1 LRLGERI
8 QLTIAFFISP
18 HGFGHAARAAAV
30 MNALHQQ
37 QPHLHFEI
45 WTRVPR
51 WFFHDSL
58 TAPFTYHPL
67 LTDIGLAQESSLK
80 ENVPQTIKHLRAFLP
95 FDRQL
100 VFDLAAR
107 ITRAKCRAIVC
118 DIAPLGIAVARH
130 AGVPSILIENFTWD
144 WIYAGYAD
152 ARFKP
157 FIAYLRG
164 FFRSADYHIQTEPV
178 CQRWRADLT
187 TPPISRTPRTSR
199 TVTRRR
205 LNIPAHARAVLI
217 TMGGIPEQHAF
228 LDRLKTVHG
237 VYFIVPGATARKRME
252 DNLILLP
259 HRSEFYHPDLM
270 HAADAV
276 IGKAG
281 YSTVA
286 EAYHAG
292 IPFGFVSREKFREA
306 ATMARF
312 IQREMRGIAISPT
325 EFQTGE
331 WLRRL
336 DTLLAMPRVK
346 RNPVNGAKQVAK
358 FILEIA

>member
-1 LRLGERI
+1 MTQNEI
-8 QLTIAFFISP
+8 AIAFFISP

-30 MNALHQQ
+30 MNALHQR
-37 QPHLHFEI
+37 HSALHFEI
-45 WTRVPR
+45 FTLVPR
-51 WFFHDSL
+51 WFFRDSL
-58 TAPFTYHPL
+58 TAPFTYHPV

-80 ENVPQTIKHLRAFLP
+80 ENVPQTIKHLRTFLP
-95 FDRQL
+95 FDPSLIAKLARSIAHCDL
-100 VFDLAAR
+100 V
-107 ITRAKCRAIVC
+107 VC

-130 AGVPSILIENFTWD
+130 AGIPSILIENFTWD

-152 ARFKP
+152 SRFQP

-164 FFRSADYHIQTEPV
+164 IFRSADYHLQTEPV
-178 CQRWRADLT
+178 CQRWRADLI
-187 TPPISRTPRTSR
+187 TPPVSRAPRTTR
-199 TVTRRR
+199 TETRRR
-205 LNIPAHARAVLI
+205 LNIPPRAPAVLI
-217 TMGGIPEQHAF
+217 TMGGIPEQHSF
-228 LDRLKTVHG
+228 LDRLKTKRG
-237 VYFIVPGATARKRME
+237 VYFIVPGASRRQPIE
-252 DNLILLP
+252 DKVILLP

-270 HAADAV
+270 HAADVV

-286 EAYHAG
+286 EAYHSG

-312 IQREMRGIAISPT
+312 IKREMYGIEIPGHQ
-325 EFQTGE
+325 FQTGE

-336 DTLLAMPRVK
+336 DQLLAMPRLQRQK
-346 RNPVNGAKQVAK
+346 ANGAEQVAK